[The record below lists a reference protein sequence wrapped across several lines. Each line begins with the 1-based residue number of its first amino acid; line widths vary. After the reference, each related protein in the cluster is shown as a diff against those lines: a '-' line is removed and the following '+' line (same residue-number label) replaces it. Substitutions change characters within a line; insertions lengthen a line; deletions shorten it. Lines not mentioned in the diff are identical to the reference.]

1 MTTKPQIYCKIRRKY
16 VACTPEEEVRQHTV
30 FLLNDEFHYPLTRF
44 SLEAQIDVGQLR
56 KRYDIVIYDKDRKPF
71 ILVECKAPNVAIND
85 NTVLQATT
93 YNVTLNAKYILLTN
107 GVTTILL
114 RNTKNGYVQQKTIP
128 RLK

>member
-1 MTTKPQIYCKIRRKY
+1 M
-16 VACTPEEEVRQHTV
+16 
-30 FLLNDEFHYPLTRF
+30 TRF